1 MLKKISGRHT
11 AKKHQQLT
19 TTSTSTNLQGRLV
32 RLIRLVLALPFV
44 ILWRIVNF
52 AVNKYY
58 IKISKITRTV
68 LTTGIFLLIISV
80 LPVNQLALNGRV
92 KIGFIGLLFTG
103 FSSAIIYFRKQYDQ
117 LQNKNDK

>member
-19 TTSTSTNLQGRLV
+19 TTSTPTNLQGRLV

-44 ILWRIVNF
+44 ILWRIVNL

-58 IKISKITRTV
+58 IKTSKITRIV
-68 LTTGIFLLIISV
+68 MTTGIFILIISV
-80 LPVNQLALNGRV
+80 LPVNEFTLNGRV
-92 KIGFIGLLFTG
+92 KIGFIGLLLTG
-103 FSSAIIYFRKQYDQ
+103 FSSAIVYFRKQYDQ
-117 LQNKNDK
+117 LQNNNDK